1 MAKHYCHAIGCKQEV
16 FARLLMCSR
25 HWRMVTAT
33 TQDEAW
39 QHYRKGQDIDKEPSR
54 EYLLAARK
62 AIREVAAKE
71 HRSLQPEAAAQPDL
85 WSITQPEP
93 KGSPK

>member
-1 MAKHYCHAIGCKQEV
+1 MAKHYCHAIGCRQEV
-16 FARLLMCSR
+16 LPRLLMCGR
-25 HWRMVTAT
+25 HWRMVKPAT
-33 TQDEAW
+33 QKDVWE
-39 QHYRKGQDIDKEPSR
+39 HYRKGQEIDKKPSR

-85 WSITQPEP
+85 WSINQSEP
-93 KGSPK
+93 KGSLK